1 MQAVSA
7 PQIFDGHSMRAGHAL
22 VVEGTRV
29 AAITPQ
35 SELGDILTH
44 RFDHGVLCPGFV
56 DLQVNGGG
64 GVMLNDDPSVATL
77 RRMAEAHAGLGAT
90 AILPTLITDA
100 AEAQAPPSMPWMPP
114 FAAGVPGILGLH
126 LEGPHIALARKGAHE
141 ARHIRPMAPEDLAR
155 LCDAAERLPLLMVTV
170 APEVVTPDQIATLS
184 GAGVRVSLGHSDA
197 SFRDLRRGRGRR
209 GHLCHASVQCHEPA
223 GQPGP
228 RARRC
233 AALAHGALSA
243 GLIADGV
250 HVHPETIR
258 IALRAKAPPGRV
270 FLVSDAMAVAG
281 TEAPKA
287 FALNGRRGA
296 AAGRAG

>member
-22 VVEGTRV
+22 VVEGARV

-100 AEAQAPPSMPWMPP
+100 AEAVAAAIDAVAAAI
-114 FAAGVPGILGLH
+114 AAGVPGILGLH
-126 LEGPHIALARKGAHE
+126 LEGPHIALARKGAHD
-141 ARHIRPMAPEDLAR
+141 ARHIRPMEPEDLAR
-155 LCDAAERLPLLMVTV
+155 LCDAAQRLPLLMVTV
-170 APEVVTPDQIATLS
+170 A
-184 GAGVRVSLGHSDA
+184 
-197 SFRDLRRGRGRR
+197 RR
-209 GHLCHASVQCHEPA
+209 L
-223 GQPGP
+223 
-228 RARRC
+228 
-233 AALAHGALSA
+233 
-243 GLIADGV
+243 
-250 HVHPETIR
+250 
-258 IALRAKAPPGRV
+258 
-270 FLVSDAMAVAG
+270 
-281 TEAPKA
+281 
-287 FALNGRRGA
+287 
-296 AAGRAG
+296 